1 MTEMTQEE
9 LEKMTPEQIAELQ
22 KKNCIFCKII
32 SGEIPSKKVYDDKDF
47 IGILDI
53 NPATE
58 GHILLMPKQHVQV
71 LPQLNPELV
80 GKLGIACRNV
90 SQRVLKASGAG
101 GTTIFL
107 ANGAV
112 AGQKAPHFLV
122 HIIPRKEND
131 DLPLNPTFKK
141 LPLDE
146 YESTKKS
153 IMTALGVASQETS
166 QTPSLEE
173 PSNDT
178 TSDSETEERT
188 IQSKTKKK
196 NSSDDK
202 EQITKQPAKKAQ
214 KKEDKGE
221 PEEETEPD
229 IDMIAKYLAGQ

>member
-1 MTEMTQEE
+1 MAEMTQEE

-47 IGILDI
+47 TGILDI

-58 GHILLMPKQHVQV
+58 GHILLMPKQHIQV
-71 LPQLNPELV
+71 LPQMNPELV

-90 SQRVLKASGAG
+90 SQRVLKASGAA

-112 AGQKAPHFLV
+112 AGQKAPHLLV

-131 DLPLNPTFKK
+131 DLPLNPTFKE
-141 LPLDE
+141 LPFTE
-146 YESTKKS
+146 YESTKKA
-153 IMTALGVASQETS
+153 IMTALGVAPQEITQSQ
-166 QTPSLEE
+166 SLEE
-173 PSNDT
+173 PSNET
-178 TSDSETEERT
+178 ISDSDTEET
-188 IQSKTKKK
+188 TVQSEPKKK
-196 NSSDDK
+196 KSSDK
-202 EQITKQPAKKAQ
+202 KQQTTKKAQ

-221 PEEETEPD
+221 PEEEIEAD